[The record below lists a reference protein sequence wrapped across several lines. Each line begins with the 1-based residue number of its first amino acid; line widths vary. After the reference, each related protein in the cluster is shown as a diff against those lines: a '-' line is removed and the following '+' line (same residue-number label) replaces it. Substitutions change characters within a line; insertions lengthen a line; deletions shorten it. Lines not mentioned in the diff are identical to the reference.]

1 MYRKYDSNMHK
12 QCLSVY
18 YTFPRPILPF
28 HNSPIQVS
36 YVSQY
41 TRPFL
46 SCSMYNYLSEL
57 KNKAVVL
64 GEQWLYYNSYMWL
77 YIPTSIKNI
86 SISNI
91 KIVNQDPLFI
101 HQNIILYELIE
112 MANVLRIFIDPEFIS
127 YKHYGKNYLIYEKSI
142 QSIRNMYSKNS
153 EFKLA
158 DKIDCITI
166 DATNENDNE
175 YDTAKTALIHIC
187 QALTVQSKNGILI
200 LKIGDCFTQLSL
212 DMIYL
217 VSSFYEK
224 SYFMKPT
231 VSFLAS
237 STRYIVCKDFRY
249 DKLTTSICD
258 RLHLLQEQINM
269 SFDSRYILRIL
280 NFNIPVMFSN
290 KLEEI
295 NSILG
300 QPRLEYIHQC
310 LNQFEQNS
318 ERPVQTIPN
327 DIRKCVDWCTRFKV
341 PIQSVYKSSSVKTLP

>member
-1 MYRKYDSNMHK
+1 MYRKYDSNTHK

-18 YTFPRPILPF
+18 YTFPRPIICF
-28 HNSPIQVS
+28 QNSPIQMS
-36 YVSQY
+36 YISQY
-41 TRPFL
+41 TRPFF

-64 GEQWLYYNSYMWL
+64 DERWLYYNSYMWL
-77 YIPTSIKNI
+77 YMPTTIKNTC
-86 SISNI
+86 ISNI
-91 KIVNQDPLFI
+91 ELVNQDTDFV

-112 MANVLRIFIDPEFIS
+112 MANVLHIFTDPESFS
-127 YKHYGKNYLIYEKSI
+127 YKHYGTNCFMYEKSI
-142 QSIRNMYSKNS
+142 LHIRNMYSKKTVFKTS
-153 EFKLA
+153 EKL
-158 DKIDCITI
+158 DYITI

-187 QALTVQSKNGILI
+187 QALTLQNHKGTLI

-217 VSSFYEK
+217 LSSFYEK
-224 SYFMKPT
+224 TYFMKPT

-237 STRYIVCKDFRY
+237 STRYIVCKEFRY
-249 DKLTTSICD
+249 NTLPVNICNS
-258 RLHLLQEQINM
+258 LHFLHEQINM

-280 NFNIPVMFSN
+280 KFNIPVMFSN

-310 LNQFEQNS
+310 LNHHEQTP
-318 ERPVQTIPN
+318 ERPLHTVPN
-327 DIRKCVDWCTRFKV
+327 DVRKCIDWCTRFKV
-341 PIQSVYKSSSVKTLP
+341 PIQSVYNISTGKA